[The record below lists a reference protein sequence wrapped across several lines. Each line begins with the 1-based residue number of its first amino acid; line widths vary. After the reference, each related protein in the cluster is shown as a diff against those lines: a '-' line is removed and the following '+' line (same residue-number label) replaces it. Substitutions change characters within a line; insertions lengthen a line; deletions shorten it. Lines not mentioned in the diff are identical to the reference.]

1 MSRLLADVSKHS
13 PHFLLMGVLFLLSFF
28 LAIWFV
34 ITSLEN
40 NNHNFEQEAVTAST
54 VVRQQASYA
63 AVRMKDVSAFVAS
76 DKEEEIDIKL
86 KREPRTSEFIT
97 ELGFFFSEK
106 PSHHHYYYS
115 ETTRLD
121 TKAED
126 FSGVLVRLNA
136 EPGLGISFASGGKGK
151 NFFKD
156 VKESDI
162 VLLQSL
168 EHTDPLNLRGADTGY
183 VVSYAILD
191 VRRILDSIDRNFSAA
206 NLIEARYMVNDQS
219 RRIQTDVRRSRP
231 FLWLFEP
238 AEKVIP
244 VVFTRNLTVILHF
257 QEVYTNTTKILVF
270 ILGFV
275 LLSAIASGLFFYLQH
290 RNRQLVDSLAKAVV
304 SETRANATKSEFLA
318 NMSHEIR
325 TPLNGVL
332 GMAELLSR
340 SSLTPAQKRYADQ
353 IKSSGSMLLTILNDI
368 LDMSKLESG
377 QLAIDPVKTDLA
389 AQCREAVAFFMSN
402 AQEKD
407 LSLVLDIEPGVP
419 DIVVIDPMRLRQ
431 ILGNLISNAVKFTEE
446 GEIVITVAF
455 RAQQIAEGAERGEL
469 HIAVADPGIGMRPE
483 EVDRLFQRFS
493 QANGNTT
500 RRFGGTGL
508 GLAICKQLCETM
520 RGNISVESIWGKGTT
535 FHVTLPVSV
544 EHSTPAIRWQ
554 GGEVALV
561 SESDVI
567 ARIVA
572 KSFETIGTSIKRF
585 RYTRDLPQ
593 RLLAGAVSGSAFRLI
608 IFNDDGNI
616 HRARDEWGAIKD
628 KLVPG
633 AKSIV
638 LGESLSNRN
647 YLAFDQAIVK
657 PFVAA
662 NLVEAAADLVSE
674 GTVGTVTVPQ
684 EVAVP
689 PNRMQVSCKGRK
701 LLLVDD
707 NHVNLLIADEFL
719 ADYGLEVTSVTD
731 GKKAIEAARKGDFD
745 IVFLDCQ
752 MPVMDGYEAAR
763 ILRKM
768 MARGEIRRVPI
779 VALTANALKG
789 DREKCLQAGMDEFL
803 PKPMH
808 LQSLNDA
815 LVRLL
820 ENPEFAWLHSKRDGE
835 PDSLGEETADLPAEP
850 DWPPA
855 EEVADDTSPATV
867 TPLLAPGRKAP
878 PPAPPQAD
886 PGKGDAPIPLKTEQG
901 ERRVPL
907 MDLGAFEATRRSMR
921 NFDKLIDLFRT
932 DTANYLEDIR
942 RALATDDLQQ
952 ALLPAHTIKSSG
964 RMLGATGLSAL
975 AEAMETR
982 LREDQSP
989 SSDKLAFQLEKMLR
1003 VYKATLK
1010 QIDVQLAQPPNRE
1023 SA

>member
-1 MSRLLADVSKHS
+1 MSRILADVSRHNT
-13 PHFLLMGVLFLLSFF
+13 HFFLMGVLFLLSFS
-28 LAIWFV
+28 LAVWFV
-34 ITSLEN
+34 ISSLEN

-54 VVRQQASYA
+54 VVRQQVDAA
-63 AVRMKDVSAFVAS
+63 AVRIKDISAFVAS
-76 DKEEEIDIKL
+76 GKEEDIDNNL
-86 KREPRTSEFIT
+86 KRAARQTQFIS
-97 ELGFFFSEK
+97 ELGFFFSAS
-106 PSHHHYYYS
+106 PGRNHYYLAES
-115 ETTRLD
+115 SRLN
-121 TKAED
+121 TLAGD
-126 FSGVLVRLNA
+126 FPSILTRLNA
-136 EPGLGISFASGGKGK
+136 EPGLIIAFAGGGKGK
-151 NFFKD
+151 EFFQG

-168 EHTDPLNLRGADTGY
+168 EHADPLDLRGADKGY

-191 VRRILDSIDRNFSAA
+191 VSNVLDSIDRKFSAA
-206 NLIEARYMVNDQS
+206 KLIEARYMVNDQS
-219 RRIQTDVRRSRP
+219 RRIQADVERSRP
-231 FLWLFEP
+231 FLWLFNP
-238 AEKVIP
+238 AEKAIP
-244 VVFTRNLTVILHF
+244 VVFSRNLTVVLQF

-270 ILGFV
+270 VLGFV

-290 RNRQLVDSLAKAVV
+290 RNKQLVDSLAKAVV
-304 SETRANATKSEFLA
+304 SEQRANATKSEFLA

-389 AQCREAVAFFMSN
+389 AQCREAVAFFMST
-402 AQEKD
+402 AQAKG

-446 GEIVITVAF
+446 GEIVITVGF
-455 RAQQIAEGAERGEL
+455 RTRRIAEGAERGEL
-469 HIAVADPGIGMRPE
+469 RIAVADPGIGMRPE

-520 RGNISVESIWGKGTT
+520 QGNISVESSWGKGTT

-554 GGEVALV
+554 GGEVAVV

-585 RYTRDLPQ
+585 RYTKDLPS

-647 YLAFDQAIVK
+647 YTAFDRAIIK
-657 PFVAA
+657 PFVATK
-662 NLVEAAADLVSE
+662 LVETAAELVSE
-674 GTVGTVTVPQ
+674 GVVGTVAIPQ
-684 EVAVP
+684 EIVVP
-689 PNRMQVSCKGRK
+689 PNRVQVSCKGRR

-719 ADYGLEVTSVTD
+719 ADYGFEVTSVTD

-768 MARGEIRRVPI
+768 MAHREIRRVPI

-820 ENPEFAWLHSKRDGE
+820 ESPEFSWLGSQGDEE
-835 PDSLGEETADLPAEP
+835 PGGPANETAGLPAEP
-850 DWPPA
+850 DLPSQESAP
-855 EEVADDTSPATV
+855 EETSSASV
-867 TPLLAPGRKAP
+867 TPILAPGRHAT
-878 PPAPPQAD
+878 PPAPRRTEPV
-886 PGKGDAPIPLKTEQG
+886 KNDAPIPLRTEQG

-907 MDLGAFEATRRSMR
+907 MDLGAFEATRRSIR
-921 NFDKLIDLFRT
+921 NFDKLIELFRT

-952 ALLPAHTIKSSG
+952 AVLPAHTIKSSG
-964 RMLGATGLSAL
+964 RMLGAIGLSAL
-975 AEAMETR
+975 AEAMETG
-982 LREDQSP
+982 LREDRSP
-989 SSDKLAFQLEKMLR
+989 SSDKIAFQLEKMLR

-1010 QIDVQLAQPPNRE
+1010 QIDVQLAQPPKRE

>member
-1 MSRLLADVSKHS
+1 
-13 PHFLLMGVLFLLSFF
+13 MGVLFLLSFS
-28 LAIWFV
+28 LAVWFV
-34 ITSLEN
+34 ISSLEN

-54 VVRQQASYA
+54 VVRQQVDAA
-63 AVRMKDVSAFVAS
+63 AVRIKDISAFVAS
-76 DKEEEIDIKL
+76 GKEEDIDNNL
-86 KREPRTSEFIT
+86 KRAARQTQFIS
-97 ELGFFFSEK
+97 ELGFFFSAS
-106 PSHHHYYYS
+106 PGRNHYYLAES
-115 ETTRLD
+115 SRLN
-121 TKAED
+121 TLAGD
-126 FSGVLVRLNA
+126 FPSILTRLNA
-136 EPGLGISFASGGKGK
+136 EPGLIIAFAGGGKGK
-151 NFFKD
+151 EFFQG

-168 EHTDPLNLRGADTGY
+168 EHADPLDLRGADKGY

-191 VRRILDSIDRNFSAA
+191 VSNVLDSIDRKFSAA
-206 NLIEARYMVNDQS
+206 KLIEARYMVNDQS
-219 RRIQTDVRRSRP
+219 RRIQADVERSRP
-231 FLWLFEP
+231 FLWLFNP
-238 AEKVIP
+238 AEKAIP
-244 VVFTRNLTVILHF
+244 VVFSRNLTVVLQF

-270 ILGFV
+270 VLGFV

-290 RNRQLVDSLAKAVV
+290 RNKQLVDSLAKAVV
-304 SETRANATKSEFLA
+304 SEQRANATKSEFLA

-389 AQCREAVAFFMSN
+389 AQCREAVAFFMST
-402 AQEKD
+402 AQAKG

-446 GEIVITVAF
+446 GEIVITVGF
-455 RAQQIAEGAERGEL
+455 RTRRIAEGAERGEL
-469 HIAVADPGIGMRPE
+469 RIAVADPGIGMRPE

-520 RGNISVESIWGKGTT
+520 QGNISVESSWGKGTT

-554 GGEVALV
+554 GGEVAVV

-585 RYTRDLPQ
+585 RYTKDLPS

-647 YLAFDQAIVK
+647 YTAFDRAIIK
-657 PFVAA
+657 PFVATK
-662 NLVEAAADLVSE
+662 LVETAAELVSE
-674 GTVGTVTVPQ
+674 GVVGTVAIPQ
-684 EVAVP
+684 EIVVP
-689 PNRMQVSCKGRK
+689 PNRVQVSCKGRR

-719 ADYGLEVTSVTD
+719 ADYGFEVTSVTD

-768 MARGEIRRVPI
+768 MAHREIRRVPI

-820 ENPEFAWLHSKRDGE
+820 ESPEFSWLGSQGDEE
-835 PDSLGEETADLPAEP
+835 PGGPANETAGLPAEP
-850 DWPPA
+850 DLPSQESAP
-855 EEVADDTSPATV
+855 EETSSASV
-867 TPLLAPGRKAP
+867 TPILAPGRHAT
-878 PPAPPQAD
+878 PPAPRRTEPV
-886 PGKGDAPIPLKTEQG
+886 KNDAPIPLRTEQG

-907 MDLGAFEATRRSMR
+907 MDLGAFEATRRSIR
-921 NFDKLIDLFRT
+921 NFDKLIELFRT

-952 ALLPAHTIKSSG
+952 AVLPAHTIKSSG
-964 RMLGATGLSAL
+964 RMLGAIGLSAL
-975 AEAMETR
+975 AEAMETG
-982 LREDQSP
+982 LREDRSP
-989 SSDKLAFQLEKMLR
+989 SSDKIAFQLEKMLR

-1010 QIDVQLAQPPNRE
+1010 QIDVQLAQPPKRE